1 MGSKKQ
7 EQFETYRELELLI
20 QRLLK
25 ITEDYFFNRKK
36 FTKDK
41 DRIWDGA
48 KTLKGR
54 KGEQYF
60 LLSDKLE
67 NTTNAFLVY
76 SFSLYEIYAS
86 NLLKHLIKTNKK
98 INHIYESK
106 WDKLFNEIKEGKHQ
120 NLDISSNIYRNK
132 KLRIDSYSILLRTE
146 NKTLNNF
153 LRDLQGINKV
163 SIDNE
168 IISRYICEY
177 SIYRESRN
185 MLTHRGTE
193 LDNIFFN
200 SLKSNTDIKRNK
212 EAYEEFLANQFK
224 RLEILDGKKTKSI
237 NQLVGQQINLRFM
250 SVRSSIIFN
259 AVWHSL
265 DHTNNHNQH
274 DDSLGSIFHDILK
287 FSTKNDEYEFLKLIV
302 EIFNVYKECRC
313 NGDVSKIHDIDKFNY
328 FLTNDLLKTA
338 LLKLTRGGKAKN
350 GKTQNKIIRN
360 IYDLKLKSDLENNF
374 QFSLLKDDMQQL
386 LLHHIK
392 NEKSKFYKVLQNL
405 QISNEEISTWF
416 IFDKYRKDQK
426 FINISKTKHN
436 SKGYF
441 D

>member
-132 KLRIDSYSILLRTE
+132 KLRIDSYSILLRTG

-168 IISRYICEY
+168 IISR
-177 SIYRESRN
+177 
-185 MLTHRGTE
+185 
-193 LDNIFFN
+193 
-200 SLKSNTDIKRNK
+200 
-212 EAYEEFLANQFK
+212 
-224 RLEILDGKKTKSI
+224 
-237 NQLVGQQINLRFM
+237 
-250 SVRSSIIFN
+250 
-259 AVWHSL
+259 
-265 DHTNNHNQH
+265 
-274 DDSLGSIFHDILK
+274 
-287 FSTKNDEYEFLKLIV
+287 
-302 EIFNVYKECRC
+302 
-313 NGDVSKIHDIDKFNY
+313 
-328 FLTNDLLKTA
+328 
-338 LLKLTRGGKAKN
+338 
-350 GKTQNKIIRN
+350 
-360 IYDLKLKSDLENNF
+360 
-374 QFSLLKDDMQQL
+374 
-386 LLHHIK
+386 
-392 NEKSKFYKVLQNL
+392 
-405 QISNEEISTWF
+405 
-416 IFDKYRKDQK
+416 
-426 FINISKTKHN
+426 
-436 SKGYF
+436 
-441 D
+441 